1 MTEQD
6 WLCEICGI
14 QNSREEKTCAV
25 CGNPSPAAGSAAGAG
40 RNIPAAGTSGSG
52 QLIKTSGDVPPSV
65 PGVGIPPR
73 RPSTIPPRRP
83 PREPKKPFDRR
94 AFAIAC
100 TWTVRMMLWAVLA
113 YAGYLCYS
121 LHWEYDQLL
130 ASICAEFV
138 MLGIGVASVAQ
149 KVTALI
155 WPPVF
160 GWIADTAGA
169 VISGPDGLPEAY
181 VVLGIFMAFLW
192 ILRVILRKKRCLLRK
207 RGSIIPLILEM
218 PVFILVLSWNQVK
231 WSELTAFA
239 VWQSAVSKLLF
250 VGIAAMLLNGLILV
264 IWRFR
269 NRRAFTGG
277 EFLMHTLV
285 LLIQVLFLYLIM
297 I

>member
-25 CGNPSPAAGSAAGAG
+25 CGNPSPAAGSAASAG
-40 RNIPAAGTSGSG
+40 RSIPAAGTNGIG
-52 QLIKTSGDVPPSV
+52 QLIKTSGDTPPPVTGERKPPRKPSV
-65 PGVGIPPR
+65 
-73 RPSTIPPRRP
+73 RP
-83 PREPKKPFDRR
+83 PREPRKPFDRR
-94 AFAIAC
+94 AFAVAC
-100 TWTVRMMLWAVLA
+100 TWTVRLMLWAVLA

-121 LHWEYDQLL
+121 LHWEQDQLL
-130 ASICAEFV
+130 ASICAELV
-138 MLGIGVASVAQ
+138 MLGIGIASVAQ

-169 VISGPDGLPEAY
+169 VISGPDGFPEPY
-181 VVLGIFMAFLW
+181 VILGLFMAFLW

-207 RGSIIPLILEM
+207 RGSIVPLILEM
-218 PVFILVLSWNQVK
+218 PVFILILSWNQVR

-239 VWQSAVSKLLF
+239 VWQSVVSKLLF
-250 VGIAAMLLNGLILV
+250 IGIAAMLLNGLILI